1 MKVTKMTYDIT
12 PPQGKMYGATFV
24 FPVRIY
30 YEDTDAGGIVYYA
43 NYLKFAERART
54 EFLRHIGAAPQ
65 QDALEEERYGF
76 VVRHLEI
83 DYRASAKLD
92 DFLTVSCTLTE
103 DKGASAVM
111 HQEICRGDEVLAVVD
126 IKVVYVSLAKKRPIR
141 IPEDIRSKLKGR
153 A

>member
-1 MKVTKMTYDIT
+1 MGYDINA
-12 PPQGKMYGATFV
+12 PKGKMYGDTFV

-54 EFLRHIGAAPQ
+54 EFLRYIGTNPQ
-65 QDALEEERYGF
+65 QDALENDMCGF

-92 DFLTVSCTLTE
+92 DFLSVSCKLTE
-103 DKGASAVM
+103 EGGAFAVM
-111 HQEICRGDEVLAVVD
+111 HQEICRGDEVLAAID
-126 IKVVYVSLAKKRPIR
+126 IKVVYVSLQRKRPIR
-141 IPEDIRSKLKGR
+141 IPDHIRSKLKGL
-153 A
+153 

>member
-1 MKVTKMTYDIT
+1 MTYDIT

-65 QDALEEERYGF
+65 NNALEGDMCGF

-92 DFLTVSCTLTE
+92 DFLTVSCALTE

-111 HQEICRGDEVLAVVD
+111 HQEICRGDEILAVVD
-126 IKVVYVSLAKKRPIR
+126 IKVVYVSLAKKHPIR
-141 IPEDIRSKLKGR
+141 IPEDSRSKLKDR

>member
-1 MKVTKMTYDIT
+1 MTYDIT
-12 PPQGKMYGATFV
+12 PPLGKMYGATFI

-65 QDALEEERYGF
+65 NNALEGDMCGF

-111 HQEICRGDEVLAVVD
+111 HQEICRGDEILATLDVQ
-126 IKVVYVSLAKKRPIR
+126 VVYVSLAKKRPIR
-141 IPEDIRSKLKGR
+141 IPEDIRNRLKGL

>member
-1 MKVTKMTYDIT
+1 MIYDVEA
-12 PPQGKMYGATFV
+12 PLGKMYGDTFV

-65 QDALEEERYGF
+65 NNALEGDMCGF

-92 DFLTVSCTLTE
+92 DFLTVSCALTE